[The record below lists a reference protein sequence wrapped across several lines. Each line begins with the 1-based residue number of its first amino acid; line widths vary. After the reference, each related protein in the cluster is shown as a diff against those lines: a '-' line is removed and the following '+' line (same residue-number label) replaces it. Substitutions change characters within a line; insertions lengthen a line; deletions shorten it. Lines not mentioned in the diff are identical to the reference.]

1 MANRDIS
8 ILVVDDEE
16 PIRKLL
22 AAYLSPTY
30 SCVTATNADEAT
42 TLLAT
47 SSFNLVLTDIRMPG
61 ASGLELCQLVH
72 QMCPETVVLMV
83 SGQTE
88 ITYAI
93 AAMQQGAFDYI
104 TKPFDLSILLLAVE
118 RALRYQALAQAKRH
132 YEQSLEEIVRARTNE
147 LRSLNDNLNYTLEAL
162 YSNYRAT
169 LRALAGALEARDV
182 ETAGHS
188 GRVVAYSLR
197 LGKEI
202 GLSQRDLIAVE
213 QGALLHDIGKIGVP
227 DAILLKRGPL
237 SDDEWAQ
244 MRGHVD
250 HGLRIIDN
258 IDFLSGA
265 RPIVGQHHE
274 KFEGSGYPN
283 GLKGDD
289 THIYAR
295 VFAVADA
302 FDAITS
308 DRPYRAAQPYPQACS
323 EIIRH
328 TKRHFDPM
336 VVDAF
341 LGISR
346 QEWSEIRV
354 LAETNGYLEHFID
367 KQEIRSF
374 IISLKQTGT
383 TGSLRLP
390 GTKSVLNTQSLPA
403 PPDDRKLMVADAG
416 LNLKKGLNET
426 LNNR

>member
-1 MANRDIS
+1 MANSDIS
-8 ILVVDDEE
+8 ILLVDDEE

-30 SCVTATNADEAT
+30 SCVTAANADEAT
-42 TLLAT
+42 ILLAT
-47 SSFNLVLTDIRMPG
+47 TSFNLVLTDIRMPG
-61 ASGLELCQLVH
+61 TSGLELCQLI
-72 QMCPETVVLMV
+72 QSMCPETVVLMV

-88 ITYAI
+88 INYAI

-104 TKPFDLSILLLAVE
+104 TKPFDLSMLLLSVE
-118 RALRYQALAQAKRH
+118 RALRYQALTQAKRH
-132 YEQSLEEIVRARTNE
+132 YEQSLEETVRTRTNE

-162 YSNYRAT
+162 YNNYRAT

-188 GRVVAYSLR
+188 ERVVAYSLR

-227 DAILLKRGPL
+227 DAILRKRGPL
-237 SDDEWAQ
+237 TAEEWAQ
-244 MRGHVD
+244 MRGHVE

-265 RPIVGQHHE
+265 RPTVGQHHE
-274 KFEGSGYPN
+274 KFEGSGYPK
-283 GLKGDD
+283 GLVGENI
-289 THIYAR
+289 HIHAR

-308 DRPYRAAQPYPQACS
+308 DRPYRAAQSYTQACS
-323 EIIRH
+323 EIIKH
-328 TKRHFDPM
+328 SKRHFDPM

-341 LGISR
+341 LSISQ
-346 QEWSEIRV
+346 QEWSEIRD
-354 LAETNGYLEHFID
+354 LAETSGYLEHFID

-390 GTKSVLNTQSLPA
+390 ASKGSFNTQSLLA
-403 PPDDRKLMVADAG
+403 SR
-416 LNLKKGLNET
+416 
-426 LNNR
+426 